1 MVMEHAKLQVSGMS
15 CGHCV
20 NRVHK
25 ALSAL
30 TGVNVRTVTV
40 GEAEVEFDPT
50 LQSLAA
56 VTAALDAAGY
66 PAQVR

>member
-1 MVMEHAKLQVSGMS
+1 MEHVTLLVSGMS

-20 NRVHK
+20 SRVHH
-25 ALSAL
+25 ALASL
-30 TGVNVRTVTV
+30 TGVAVKAVKV

-56 VTAALDAAGY
+56 VAAALEAAGY
-66 PAQVR
+66 PVMVPR

>member
-1 MVMEHAKLQVSGMS
+1 MEHASLQISNMS
-15 CGHCV
+15 CAHCV
-20 NRVHK
+20 SRVHK

-30 TGVNVRTVTV
+30 RGVTVRTVTV

-66 PAQVR
+66 PARIEP

>member
-1 MVMEHAKLQVSGMS
+1 MERASLQISNMS

-20 NRVHK
+20 SRVQK

-30 TGVNVRTVTV
+30 TSVSVTAV
-40 GEAEVEFDPT
+40 KIGEAEVEFDPT

-66 PAQVR
+66 PARVEP

>member
-1 MVMEHAKLQVSGMS
+1 MERACLQISNMS

-20 NRVHK
+20 SRVHK
-25 ALSAL
+25 ALAL
-30 TGVNVRTVTV
+30 LPGVTVKAVKV

-66 PAQVR
+66 PARVEP

>member
-1 MVMEHAKLQVSGMS
+1 MERATLHISGMS

-20 NRVHK
+20 SRVQK
-25 ALSAL
+25 ALASL
-30 TGVNVRTVTV
+30 TGVTVKAVKV

-66 PAQVR
+66 PARVEP

>member
-1 MVMEHAKLQVSGMS
+1 MEQAKLQVSNMS

-20 NRVHK
+20 SRVQK
-25 ALSAL
+25 ALASL
-30 TGVNVRTVTV
+30 TGVTVKAVKV